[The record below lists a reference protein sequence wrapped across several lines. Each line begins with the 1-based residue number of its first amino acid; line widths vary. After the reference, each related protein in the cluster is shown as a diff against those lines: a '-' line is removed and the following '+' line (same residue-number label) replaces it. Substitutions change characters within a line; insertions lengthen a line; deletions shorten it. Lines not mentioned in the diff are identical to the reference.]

1 MGRRRWGASSQL
13 ASLIFENPAELAQ
26 RFADLLRSYW
36 EAAFAEEWERV
47 EPLLAATITES
58 GWRIA
63 AEGFYEFVRSV
74 SLKLRVNPSQEEFGL
89 DLPHDHRV
97 PVTLDR
103 PLLLVPSVYVWPH
116 VQVNC
121 DEPWPLS
128 LIYPAPFVARD
139 AQTALPSEEL
149 VRLLRALADQTR
161 LRALKLI
168 AERPRSTQ
176 ELAPLVGI
184 SEAGLSKH
192 LRQLADAGLV
202 RSRREG
208 YFVLYSIVPERIDPL
223 TESLQRFLRE

>member
-1 MGRRRWGASSQL
+1 
-13 ASLIFENPAELAQ
+13 
-26 RFADLLRSYW
+26 
-36 EAAFAEEWERV
+36 
-47 EPLLAATITES
+47 
-58 GWRIA
+58 
-63 AEGFYEFVRSV
+63 
-74 SLKLRVNPSQEEFGL
+74 
-89 DLPHDHRV
+89 V

-128 LIYPAPFVARD
+128 LIYPAPFLAKD
-139 AQTALPSEEL
+139 AQTALPSDEL
-149 VRLLRALADQTR
+149 VRLLRALGDHTR

-168 AERPRSTQ
+168 AERARSTQ

-192 LRQLADAGLV
+192 LRQLSDAGLV

-208 YFVLYSIVPERIDPL
+208 YYVLYSIVPERIEPL
-223 TESLQRFLRE
+223 SESLQRFLRG

>member
-97 PVTLDR
+97 PL
-103 PLLLVPSVYVWPH
+103 
-116 VQVNC
+116 
-121 DEPWPLS
+121 
-128 LIYPAPFVARD
+128 
-139 AQTALPSEEL
+139 
-149 VRLLRALADQTR
+149 
-161 LRALKLI
+161 
-168 AERPRSTQ
+168 RSTARSS
-176 ELAPLVGI
+176 LSRA
-184 SEAGLSKH
+184 STSGLMS
-192 LRQLADAGLV
+192 
-202 RSRREG
+202 RSTATSRGR
-208 YFVLYSIVPERIDPL
+208 
-223 TESLQRFLRE
+223 